1 MGDSLVAKLASGGL
15 EQRRI
20 VVGVAGGIAA
30 YKAAELVRALVK
42 AGAQVRVVMTAAAQQ
57 FVTPLTLQALSQHP
71 VATDTFDLTQEAT
84 IGHIQLADWAE
95 LLIVAPAT
103 ADVIARLAHGLA
115 NDLLTTVALAC
126 TAPLLLAPAMNV
138 NMWRHPATR
147 DNLRLLVERGAL
159 TVGPDAGELACGW
172 IGQGRMIEA
181 ADIANAAAQA
191 LGPRPW
197 AGRRVLVTAGPTFEP
212 IDPVRFVG
220 NRSTGKMGFAI
231 ARQAAR
237 QGARVTLVAGPVSLE
252 TPAGVER
259 VDVETARQ
267 MREAVLA
274 RVEGQAL
281 VVMTAAVADYRPATE
296 ALQKLKKEALGEAP
310 ALALAKNPDILAEL
324 KGRAPVVVGFA
335 AETEDVERR
344 AVDKLRNKGCDL
356 LVANDV
362 SEAGSGFGTD
372 TNRVVIVGRD
382 GAVERLPLASKDV
395 VAERILERARALL
408 GPAEAVAS

>member
-1 MGDSLVAKLASGGL
+1 MAELH
-15 EQRRI
+15 QRR
-20 VVGVAGGIAA
+20 VVVAVAGGIAA

-115 NDLLTTVALAC
+115 NDLVTTVALAC
-126 TAPLLLAPAMNV
+126 RAPLLLAPAMNV

-147 DNLRLLVERGAL
+147 ENLRLLVERGAL

-172 IGQGRMIEA
+172 VGEGRMIEA
-181 ADIANAAAQA
+181 ADIVVAAAQA
-191 LGPRPW
+191 LAPRDW
-197 AGRRVLVTAGPTFEP
+197 QGRRVLVTAGPTFEA

-237 QGARVTLVAGPVSLE
+237 HGAQVTLVAGPTALA
-252 TPAGVER
+252 TPPGVER
-259 VDVETARQ
+259 VDVESARQ

-274 RVEGQAL
+274 RLDGLAM
-281 VVMTAAVADYRPATE
+281 VVMTAAVADYRPAS
-296 ALQKLKKEALGEAP
+296 AAPQKLKKEALGEAP
-310 ALALAKNPDILAEL
+310 SIALTKNPDILAEL

-335 AETEDVERR
+335 AETEEVERR
-344 AVDKLRNKGCDL
+344 AVEKWTKKGCDL

-372 TNRVVIVGRD
+372 TNRVLIVGRD
-382 GAVERLPLASKDV
+382 GAVERLPQLTKDE